1 MSILKWIIE
10 NWWKVDKFV
19 NLIIKLGLKVTIMI
33 VLLLHGTPILEP
45 MLGLGSNESGQS
57 SLYQMGYH
65 QNP

>member
-1 MSILKWIIE
+1 MLKWIIE

-19 NLIIKLGLKVTIMI
+19 NLIIKLGPKVTIMI
-33 VLLLHGTPILEP
+33 VLLLHGTPISEP

-57 SLYQMGYH
+57 SLYRMGYH